1 MKRIAWL
8 AVFFSLFASLMS
20 VAAEELSDIK
30 GRMRARRAALKTL
43 VAAQKAGENQAGYL
57 TARGEMSP
65 DEQRLLDAENTD
77 RKQVYA
83 AIAAKTG
90 ATVEQVHSMF
100 MNSPAHRDNIVNGRY
115 DRIGTGVA
123 QAGGRLYVVQV
134 FAG

>member
-90 ATVEQVHSMF
+90 ATVEQVG
-100 MNSPAHRDNIVNGRY
+100 AHRAQVIAERASP
-115 DRIGTGVA
+115 GTWLQDG
-123 QAGGRLYVVQV
+123 AGKWHRKP
-134 FAG
+134 